1 MAKFLAFCI
10 VVFGIAAGVAVGM
23 TRGVQEGIITGALV
37 WLMFGGIETVYILY
51 TNRIGK

>member
-1 MAKFLAFCI
+1 MTKFIACCI

-23 TRGVQEGIITGALV
+23 ARGVQEGIVTGALA
-37 WLMFGGIETVYILY
+37 WLMFGGIETACVLY